1 VSEEGSTP
9 KKAKASPQQKAK
21 ARELWERLA
30 KSRPGPDNKDLLY
43 LARFVPL
50 LSDAGVKT
58 LLTRSLSFA
67 ELKELI
73 QHVPNAR
80 DAAVDLAL
88 KNPDT
93 LSEDELRFLVTQ
105 TSSVEA
111 AKVLLRKNSGNA
123 VLSFVERTVEQL
135 KDAVEEI
142 RKKEQTSEVLREIN
156 RAL

>member
-1 VSEEGSTP
+1 MSEEGSAP
-9 KKAKASPQQKAK
+9 KKAKASPQQRTK

-50 LSDAGVKT
+50 LSGAGVKM

-73 QHVPNAR
+73 QHVPSAR

-88 KNPDT
+88 TNPDT

-111 AKVLLRKNSGNA
+111 AKVLLRKNPGNA

-135 KDAVEEI
+135 KDAVEKI
-142 RKKEQTSEVLREIN
+142 RQKEQTSEVLREIN